1 MSSETFTTAM
11 FLITSIIAA
20 GVLINAVFPVVYQMA
35 GTFLSSSHQSD
46 ERMRTDI
53 KIVNTFMV
61 PSGEVGDVQVWL
73 KNVGVAR
80 IPYADIP
87 RSDVFLG
94 RAGDFDRLECNAA
107 IGTNQWYYETAG
119 GDTSGYWDPGETLEI
134 IAKTDNGA
142 PFTRGDPVYFQFVLP
157 SGILR
162 SLEFTVS

>member
-53 KIVNTFMV
+53 KIVNTFMN
-61 PSGEVGDVQVWL
+61 EAGDTQIWI

-80 IPYADIP
+80 MPYADIP
-87 RSDVFLG
+87 KSDLFLG
-94 RAGDFDRLECNAA
+94 KVGDFDRLECNSA
-107 IGTNQWYYETAG
+107 IGLNQWYYETAG
-119 GDTSGYWDPGETLEI
+119 GDTNGYWDPGETLEI
-134 IAKTDNGA
+134 TAKTDNGG
-142 PFTRGDPVYFQFVLP
+142 PFSRSMPVYVQFVLP
-157 SGILR
+157 SGVWR
-162 SLEFTVS
+162 TLEFTVS

>member
-53 KIVNTFMV
+53 KIVNTFMTE
-61 PSGEVGDVQVWL
+61 SGDTQLWI
-73 KNVGVAR
+73 KNVGAAR
-80 IPYADIP
+80 IPYVDIP
-87 RSDVFLG
+87 KSDLFLG
-94 RAGDFDRLECNAA
+94 RVGEFDRLECNST
-107 IGTNQWYYETAG
+107 IGGMNQWYYETAG
-119 GDTSGYWDPGETLEI
+119 GDTNGYWDPGETLEI
-134 IAKTDNGA
+134 SARTDNGA
-142 PFTRGDPVYFQFVLP
+142 PYSKSVPVYVQFVLP
-157 SGILR
+157 SGVWR

>member
-53 KIVNTFMV
+53 KIVNTFMNQD
-61 PSGEVGDVQVWL
+61 GDTQVWI

-80 IPYADIP
+80 ISYVEIP
-87 RSDVFLG
+87 KSDLFLG
-94 RAGDFDRLECNAA
+94 KVGDFDRLDCNAA
-107 IGTNQWYYETAG
+107 IGMNQWYYETAG
-119 GDTSGYWDPGETLEI
+119 GDTNGYWDPGETLEI
-134 IAKTDNGA
+134 TARTDNGG
-142 PFTRGDPVYFQFVLP
+142 PYYKSMPVYVQFVLP
-157 SGILR
+157 SGVWR
-162 SLEFTVS
+162 TLEFTVS

>member
-53 KIVNTFMV
+53 KIVNTYM
-61 PSGEVGDVQVWL
+61 SSTGSAQIWI

-80 IPYADIP
+80 IAYAEIP
-87 RSDVFLG
+87 KSDLFLG
-94 RAGDFDRLECNAA
+94 AVGNFDRLEYNTTLA
-107 IGTNQWYYETAG
+107 NDQWYYETAG
-119 GDTSGYWDPGETLEI
+119 GDSNNYWDPGETIEVVAL
-134 IAKTDNGA
+134 TDNGG
-142 PFTRGDPVYFQFVLP
+142 PFSRGMPVYAQFVLP
-157 SGILR
+157 SGVLR

>member
-35 GTFLSSSHQSD
+35 GTFISSSHQSD

-53 KIVNTFMV
+53 KIVNTFMTS
-61 PSGEVGDVQVWL
+61 SGDARIWI

-80 IPYADIP
+80 IPYVEIP
-87 RSDVFLG
+87 KSDLFLG
-94 RAGDFDRLECNAA
+94 RVGNFDRLECNAA
-107 IGTNQWYYETAG
+107 IGMNQWYYETAG

-134 IAKTDNGA
+134 TARTDNGA
-142 PFTRGDPVYFQFVLP
+142 PFSRSDPVYFQFVLP

-162 SLEFTVS
+162 TLEFTVS